1 MKVKLNDYRMK
12 ITIVVY
18 DEDTFIMQH
27 DHTVLADDTVR
38 LIFRDLDK
46 QYEVKRWK
54 NIKQKDMFLKQFG
67 KNKR

>member
-1 MKVKLNDYRMK
+1 MVLNVYQSVPIFIMKIKLDDYRMK

-27 DHTVLADDTVR
+27 DHTVLEDDTVR

-46 QYEVKRWK
+46 KYEVKR
-54 NIKQKDMFLKQFG
+54 
-67 KNKR
+67 

>member
-1 MKVKLNDYRMK
+1 MQRRIVKIKLDDYRMK

-46 QYEVKRWK
+46 QYEVKR
-54 NIKQKDMFLKQFG
+54 
-67 KNKR
+67 

>member
-1 MKVKLNDYRMK
+1 MKIKLEDYRMK

-46 QYEVKRWK
+46 QYEVKR
-54 NIKQKDMFLKQFG
+54 
-67 KNKR
+67 

>member
-1 MKVKLNDYRMK
+1 MVLNVYQSVPIFIMKIKLDDYRMK

-27 DHTVLADDTVR
+27 DHTVLADDTVK

-46 QYEVKRWK
+46 QYEVKR
-54 NIKQKDMFLKQFG
+54 
-67 KNKR
+67 

>member
-27 DHTVLADDTVR
+27 DHTVLEDDTVR
-38 LIFRDLDK
+38 IIFRDLDK
-46 QYEVKRWK
+46 QYEVKR
-54 NIKQKDMFLKQFG
+54 
-67 KNKR
+67 

>member
-1 MKVKLNDYRMK
+1 MQRKTVKVKLNDYRMK

-46 QYEVKRWK
+46 QYEVKRWH
-54 NIKQKDMFLKQFG
+54 
-67 KNKR
+67 